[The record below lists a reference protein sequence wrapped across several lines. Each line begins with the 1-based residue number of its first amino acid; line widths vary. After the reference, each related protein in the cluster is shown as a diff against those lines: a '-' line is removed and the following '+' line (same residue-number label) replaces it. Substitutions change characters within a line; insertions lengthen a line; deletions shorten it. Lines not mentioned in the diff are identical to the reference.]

1 MKTKNQSSL
10 PSKYWLI
17 IVIVICVI
25 LMGVERIT
33 GGNGPISFIANYTV
47 IPMQKGIGYVGRYM
61 SDLSDNF
68 ETLQDMK
75 KENKKLQSK
84 VDDLTIDNTRLR
96 QDQYELERLRELY
109 KLDENYSDYKK
120 IGAHVISNS
129 GSNWFSDFTIDK
141 GSKDGIKKN
150 CNVLAGSGLVG
161 IVTEVGPHYAR
172 VRSIIDDESNISAML
187 LSTSDTC
194 VVRGDLKQ
202 MENGRIRFEK
212 LANNDNKIEVG
223 EQVVTSHVSDRF
235 LQGLFIGYVSD
246 VKVDSNNLTRSGY
259 ITPVVDFSKLHEVL
273 VITTTKSELIKQEY
287 ISGNRLEL
295 TFDMPLGEIVIDF
308 YDKLKSIS
316 KGYASFDY
324 HLHDFRESR
333 LVKLDIL
340 LNGESVDALSTLTH
354 ADNAVTFGRRMCE
367 KLKELI
373 PRQQFDI
380 AIQAAIGAKIIAR
393 ETIKAVRK
401 DVTAK
406 CYGGDIS
413 RKRKLLEKQKKGKK
427 RMKQIGSVEVPQKAF
442 LAVLKLD

>member
-1 MKTKNQSSL
+1 MNKVNRKL
-10 PSKYWLI
+10 HSKL
-17 IVIVICVI
+17 V
-25 LMGVERIT
+25 
-33 GGNGPISFIANYTV
+33 N
-47 IPMQKGIGYVGRYM
+47 
-61 SDLSDNF
+61 
-68 ETLQDMK
+68 
-75 KENKKLQSK
+75 
-84 VDDLTIDNTRLR
+84 LTIDNTSLR
-96 QDQYELERLRELY
+96 QDHYELEMLRELY

-259 ITPVVDFSKLHEVL
+259 ITPAVDFSKLQEVL
-273 VITTTKSELIKQEY
+273 VITTTKSELIKQE
-287 ISGNRLEL
+287 SGS
-295 TFDMPLGEIVIDF
+295 TKGE
-308 YDKLKSIS
+308 
-316 KGYASFDY
+316 
-324 HLHDFRESR
+324 
-333 LVKLDIL
+333 
-340 LNGESVDALSTLTH
+340 
-354 ADNAVTFGRRMCE
+354 
-367 KLKELI
+367 
-373 PRQQFDI
+373 
-380 AIQAAIGAKIIAR
+380 
-393 ETIKAVRK
+393 
-401 DVTAK
+401 
-406 CYGGDIS
+406 
-413 RKRKLLEKQKKGKK
+413 
-427 RMKQIGSVEVPQKAF
+427 
-442 LAVLKLD
+442 